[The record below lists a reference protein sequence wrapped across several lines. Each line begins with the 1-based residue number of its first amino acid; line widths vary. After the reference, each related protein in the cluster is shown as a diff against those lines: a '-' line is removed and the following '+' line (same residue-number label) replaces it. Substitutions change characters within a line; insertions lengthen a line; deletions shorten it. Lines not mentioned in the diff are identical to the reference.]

1 VRICDLRLRLDGDE
15 PAWRAT
21 RYRGVF
27 WLPIEV
33 AAQPAH
39 DSVALIRMDPA
50 CGYPRHRHVG
60 VEDVLVLQGGYRDE
74 LGVHVAGS
82 FVRYEAGSRH
92 SPIALGDPQRPAN
105 EENPPC
111 VLFAIARG
119 GVDLEEE
126 PSA

>member
-1 VRICDLRLRLDGDE
+1 LSGAD

-33 AAQPAH
+33 ASVNGTQDA
-39 DSVALIRMDPA
+39 VALIRMDPA
-50 CGYPRHRHVG
+50 CGYPEHRHVG
-60 VEDVLVLQGGYRDE
+60 IEDVFVLQGGYRDE

-82 FVRYEAGSRH
+82 FVRYPAGSRH
-92 SPIALGDPQRPAN
+92 APIALGDGDRAAN
-105 EENPPC
+105 EENPSC

-119 GVDLEEE
+119 GVELERERR
-126 PSA
+126 P